1 MFRGKPIIG
10 IVGGIGSGKSFV
22 ARLFEQWGC
31 LIIDSDALVREA
43 YTDPAVRQMVRGWW
57 GDAVFKSDG
66 SIDRGAIAAKVFR
79 NDEERRRLEGLLH
92 PWVDRRRREI
102 MESAGPEIAAF
113 IWDTPLLL
121 ETGLNRDCDL
131 VVFVDAPREQREA
144 RVARQRRWDAA
155 ELERREKLQMPLD
168 KKRELSDD
176 VIVNTAPGAA
186 SGMIAGNGLPEGDED
201 DTSAGV
207 RGQIHKILSRI
218 VPGLPDRPLRGYN

>member
-22 ARLFEQWGC
+22 ARLFEEFGC

-43 YTDPAVRQMVRGWW
+43 YTDPAVRQMLREWW
-57 GDAVFKSDG
+57 KDAVFKPDG
-66 SIDRGAIAAKVFR
+66 SIDRGAIAAQVFR
-79 NDEERRRLEGLLH
+79 NDQERRRLEGLLH

-102 MESAGPEIAAF
+102 MEGASPQVVAF

-121 ETGLNRDCDL
+121 ETGLNRECDL

-144 RVARQRRWDAA
+144 RVARQRGWNAA
-155 ELERREKLQMPLD
+155 ELARRENLQTPLD

-186 SGMIAGNGLPEGDED
+186 ASGMIAGNGPSEGDD
-201 DTSAGV
+201 ASTGV
-207 RGQIHKILSRI
+207 RGQIQEILSRI
-218 VPGLPDRPLRGYN
+218 VPGLPDRPQRGYN